1 MFIPWPGVTF
11 LVPSPRGYHLNFILT
26 PPVPGKN
33 LEEVL
38 VVGITSTE
46 IDPKFTLDRGDHP
59 FIKHK
64 SYIDY
69 AGAEILSVADIR
81 RKLEN
86 GVYKLKEISSPEVVK
101 YICRGLL
108 ESSHSLPQHRKF
120 YREFQREKS
129 GT

>member
-1 MFIPWPGVTF
+1 M
-11 LVPSPRGYHLNFILT
+11 
-26 PPVPGKN
+26 
-33 LEEVL
+33 
-38 VVGITSTE
+38 VGITSTE

-86 GVYKLKEISSPEVVK
+86 GQYKLKETTDPEVVK
-101 YICRGLL
+101 HICSGLL
-108 ESSHSLPQHRKF
+108 ESRHSLPQHRKF
-120 YREFQREKS
+120 YKESLQEES
-129 GT
+129 